1 MRAAAQPVEPAE
13 CRAACCATFC
23 KSPNLSGPRLCRSPV
38 EAAESPAARRP
49 GQPAHLQRR
58 VRSDQ
63 LRSRQ
68 RQPHSP
74 SVHQQRHRLGRGQAQ
89 AGGRRPAPPPQSCP
103 AYRGRHAP
111 AHRGDCRVEGPRRW
125 KSLWVARHHGRC
137 SPNCRDV
144 VGGGEML
151 EARA

>member
-1 MRAAAQPVEPAE
+1 MRGAAQPVEPAE

-89 AGGRRPAPPPQSCP
+89 AGGRRPAPPRPPSHAP
-103 AYRGRHAP
+103 PIEGATPLLTAETAGSRGR
-111 AHRGDCRVEGPRRW
+111 GDGRASGSQGITGDVVQTVGTLSE
-125 KSLWVARHHGRC
+125 AGRC
-137 SPNCRDV
+137 
-144 VGGGEML
+144 
-151 EARA
+151 